1 MTRNAAIKTQ
11 NIIHRTKRTPKL
23 DRTYVPNMK
32 TAWAFE

>member
-11 NIIHRTKRTPKL
+11 NIIQRAKRTPKL

-32 TAWAFE
+32 TVLAFE